1 MSNTYNKQNNIL
13 DRYIK
18 LVIRWNVQEGCN
30 VELRVLR
37 YFLAVAREENIS
49 RAAEALHTA
58 QPSLSRQLKELEEE
72 LGKTLFIRGRRKITL
87 TEEGMFLRKRAEEI
101 IGLVDR
107 TTNALTM
114 DDAAVTGDVYIGG
127 GETEG
132 MRVIA
137 RLAGELGQHYPE
149 VHLHI
154 VSGDSMDIVEQL
166 DKGLID
172 FALLVGGVNTQRYE
186 HIRLPDRDAWGVLMR
201 KDHPLAQKSAIRPE
215 DLYHEPLLLSRQVKD
230 GSPVLTWMGRTLTQL
245 NVVSTH
251 NLIYNA
257 SLMVEEGLGVAVT
270 LDGLINTTGDSPLC
284 YRPLSPRLEVE
295 LFLAWKRY
303 QTFSPAAA
311 KFLEL
316 LQKEIASET

>member
-1 MSNTYNKQNNIL
+1 M
-13 DRYIK
+13 
-18 LVIRWNVQEGCN
+18 
-30 VELRVLR
+30 
-37 YFLAVAREENIS
+37 
-49 RAAEALHTA
+49 
-58 QPSLSRQLKELEEE
+58 
-72 LGKTLFIRGRRKITL
+72 
-87 TEEGMFLRKRAEEI
+87 
-101 IGLVDR
+101 
-107 TTNALTM
+107 
-114 DDAAVTGDVYIGG
+114 
-127 GETEG
+127 
-132 MRVIA
+132 
-137 RLAGELGQHYPE
+137 
-149 VHLHI
+149 
-154 VSGDSMDIVEQL
+154 SGDCCTKPIR
-166 DKGLID
+166 
-172 FALLVGGVNTQRYE
+172 ALCSR
-186 HIRLPDRDAWGVLMR
+186 R
-201 KDHPLAQKSAIRPE
+201 SIRPE

-303 QTFSPAAA
+303 QTFSPAAS

>member
-1 MSNTYNKQNNIL
+1 M
-13 DRYIK
+13 
-18 LVIRWNVQEGCN
+18 
-30 VELRVLR
+30 ELRVLR

-49 RAAEALHTA
+49 RAAEALHTV
-58 QPSLSRQLKELEEE
+58 QPSLSRQLKELEGE

-101 IGLVDR
+101 IGLVDK
-107 TTNALTM
+107 TTDALTR
-114 DDAAVTGDVYIGG
+114 DNAAVTGDVYIGA

-132 MRVIA
+132 MRLIA
-137 RLAGELGQHYPE
+137 RVAGLLGQSCPD

-154 VSGDSMDIVEQL
+154 VSGDKVDIAEQL

-172 FALLVGGVNTQRYE
+172 FALLVGEADTRKYE
-186 HIRLPDRDAWGVLMR
+186 RICLPDRDAWGVLMR
-201 KDHPLAQKSAIRPE
+201 RDHPLAQKSAVRPE
-215 DLYHEPLLLSRQVKD
+215 DLYAQPLLLSRQIKD
-230 GSPVLTWMGRTLTQL
+230 GSPFLIWMGRSLAQL

-270 LDGLINTTGDSPLC
+270 LEGLINTTGESPLC

-295 LFLAWKRY
+295 LSLAWKRY

-316 LQKEIASET
+316 LRQETAAGE

>member
-1 MSNTYNKQNNIL
+1 M
-13 DRYIK
+13 
-18 LVIRWNVQEGCN
+18 
-30 VELRVLR
+30 ELRVLR

-58 QPSLSRQLKELEEE
+58 QPSLSRQLKELEGE

-101 IGLVDR
+101 IGLVDK
-107 TTNALTM
+107 TTDALTR
-114 DDAAVTGDVYIGG
+114 DDATVTGDVYIGA

-132 MRVIA
+132 MRLIA
-137 RLAGELGQHYPE
+137 RVAGLLGQSCPD

-154 VSGDSMDIVEQL
+154 VSGDKVDIAEQL

-172 FALLVGGVNTQRYE
+172 FALLVGEADARKYE
-186 HIRLPDRDAWGVLMR
+186 RLCLPDRDAWGVLMR
-201 KDHPLAQKSAIRPE
+201 RDHPLAQKSAVRPE
-215 DLYHEPLLLSRQVKD
+215 DLYAQPLLLSRQIKD
-230 GSPVLTWMGRTLTQL
+230 GSPFLIWMGRSLTQL

-270 LDGLINTTGDSPLC
+270 LEGLINTTGESPLC

-295 LFLAWKRY
+295 LSLAWKRY

-316 LQKEIASET
+316 LRQETAAGE